1 MVIGG
6 EGPGHVTSGCPPRLF
21 CLLIQLIQVYRGH
34 EHDVDSRGLAW
45 TVMFLQ
51 PRHMCVEMQLIS
63 EVHLHLAA
71 VPA

>member
-1 MVIGG
+1 MMSTAG
-6 EGPGHVTSGCPPRLF
+6 
-21 CLLIQLIQVYRGH
+21 
-34 EHDVDSRGLAW
+34 GLAW